1 MWAWPND
8 KSLSRAESF
17 IWLVA
22 EVETRFKS
30 QEDSLA
36 QKQTHRSTDRIE
48 SPEVNLRTYGQL
60 IYDKAGKNMQWRKD
74 SLFNKWY

>member
-8 KSLSRAESF
+8 KRLSRAESF

-30 QEDSLA
+30 QYGTGTKTEIL
-36 QKQTHRSTDRIE
+36 I
-48 SPEVNLRTYGQL
+48 NRTG
-60 IYDKAGKNMQWRKD
+60 
-74 SLFNKWY
+74 